1 MFGEIYAT
9 ERRKKNNGTHKQERQ
24 KETLNVNKAFIVAA
38 AVHSNMDR

>member
-9 ERRKKNNGTHKQERQ
+9 ERRKNNGTHKQERQ
-24 KETLNVNKAFIVAA
+24 NETLNGNKAYIVAA